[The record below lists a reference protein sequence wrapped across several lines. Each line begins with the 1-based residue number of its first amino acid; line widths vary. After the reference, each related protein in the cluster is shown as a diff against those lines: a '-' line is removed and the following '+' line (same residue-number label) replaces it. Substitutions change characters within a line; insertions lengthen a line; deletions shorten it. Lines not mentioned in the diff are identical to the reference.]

1 MNSTKKLIISF
12 VISLVLVLIIQFV
25 WNSFAYN
32 KEQAIYVLNKDIYK
46 GEKLTEEDF
55 EIINVTRSRNIND
68 SYNVDI
74 VDKVAKENLSEGKIL
89 QNSDLEN
96 IKDFQNIEEKYEYV
110 SIEVKDISDGVAY
123 QLNKGQNIN
132 VYFTARDISVN
143 ENVQSIVQ
151 NTKTIK
157 VLEDKKIIGLYDT
170 SGNEVEKGNVYNAII
185 LRVSTEEAMTLSNI
199 KDEGNFNISLVK

>member
-25 WNSFAYN
+25 CNSFAYN

-185 LRVSTEEAMTLSNI
+185 LRVSTEEAMALSNI

>member
-1 MNSTKKLIISF
+1 LNSTKKLIISF

-25 WNSFAYN
+25 CNSFAYN

-185 LRVSTEEAMTLSNI
+185 LRVSTEEAMALSNI